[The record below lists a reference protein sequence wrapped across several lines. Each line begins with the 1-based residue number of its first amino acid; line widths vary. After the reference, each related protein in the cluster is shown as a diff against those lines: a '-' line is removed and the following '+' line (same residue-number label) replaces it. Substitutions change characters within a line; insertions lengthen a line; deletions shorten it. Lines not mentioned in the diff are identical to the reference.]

1 MRSPYKR
8 DQVGLI
14 PTRCTMKDLMTG
26 NELNIQVNAP
36 PLLNPT
42 EFVGKW
48 LRETGSE
55 NAELKRKVEAL
66 EKQVTELDDKRKKQ
80 FAVLQE
86 VAQALKLKFPDP
98 KKIVEEVKRI
108 TSL

>member
-1 MRSPYKR
+1 
-8 DQVGLI
+8 
-14 PTRCTMKDLMTG
+14 MKDLMTG
-26 NELNIQVNAP
+26 NELDTKPAP
-36 PLLNPT
+36 SQPWNPA
-42 EFVGKW
+42 ESVGKW

-55 NAELKRKVEAL
+55 NVELKKKVETL
-66 EKQVTELDDKRKKQ
+66 EKQVAELDDKRKKQ

-98 KKIVEEVKRI
+98 KLILQEVKRL